1 MLDRSF
7 LLALVLTALACAKP
21 RPHVT
26 VAPGSRPDSLV
37 FLIQPAGP
45 RGSHHLERLA
55 VAGWRLASRAR
66 TPGPAYWV
74 LLPTPATTGAAI
86 PAQVRYGRVP
96 AGYAASGPAPILF
109 PARYEVDVTV
119 DGQSAVAYFRITPA
133 GRVE

>member
-1 MLDRSF
+1 MVARLF
-7 LLALVLTALACAKP
+7 PVVLALTLAACLKP
-21 RPHVT
+21 MPRVA

-45 RGSHHLERLA
+45 RGPHHLERLA
-55 VAGWRLASRAR
+55 VAGWRLTSRAR

-74 LLPTPATTGAAI
+74 LLPTPAATAAAI

-96 AGYAASGPAPILF
+96 AGYTASGPAPILF
-109 PARYEVDVTV
+109 PMRYEVDATV
-119 DGQSAVAYFRITPA
+119 DGQPAVAYFRITPT